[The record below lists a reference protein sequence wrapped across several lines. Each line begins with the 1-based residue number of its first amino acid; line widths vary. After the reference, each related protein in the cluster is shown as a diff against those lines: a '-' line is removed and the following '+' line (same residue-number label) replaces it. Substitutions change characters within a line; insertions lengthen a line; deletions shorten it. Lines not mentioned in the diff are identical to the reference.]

1 MNAAVENLQDEL
13 NRQGERERSMFGKVL
28 TAGADQLTSPSK
40 SSISLIRSQPEFME
54 IFALP
59 MFAMLASVFP
69 KCMPVYERALS
80 IYILHV
86 RKK

>member
-13 NRQGERERSMFGKVL
+13 NRQGERERSML